1 MASCNKK
8 VVASIVNAC
17 KSTKGL
23 KEKAWIFNRTDFTF
37 NKTNNTVT
45 SIAKIGSVVAFT
57 ATGYKDYLN
66 AGHDGVIAENMPT
79 MFTHKWMASLTAETA
94 AARANIDN
102 ADDIVVV
109 VESNDGSLLCYGV
122 DYGLWKTSQAQMA
135 NDNTG
140 LTAVE
145 FASREG
151 MTEAYSVYFYTGT
164 KASLVALES

>member
-1 MASCNKK
+1 MACNKK
-8 VVASIVNAC
+8 IVASIQNAC
-17 KSTKGL
+17 RSIKGL
-23 KEKAWIFNRTDFTF
+23 KEKSWIFNRTDFTF

-57 ATGYKDYLN
+57 ATGYKDYIN
-66 AGHDGVIAENMPT
+66 AGHDGVVAENMPT
-79 MFTHKWMASLTAETA
+79 MFTHKWTASLTAETA

-109 VESNDGSLLCYGV
+109 VESNDGSLLVYGV
-122 DYGLWKTSQAQMA
+122 DHGLWKASQSQMS
-135 NDNTG
+135 NDNNA

-145 FASREG
+145 FSSREG
-151 MTEAYSVYFYTGT
+151 MTEDYSVYFYTGT